1 MKFEPKISLVIPA
14 YNEERV
20 IGNVLKTIKESK
32 YPKKKME
39 IIIVG
44 DCSTDKT
51 DKIIRKF
58 IKDNPEI
65 NTRLL
70 KDKHEGVGAAR
81 NLGWKSAKYNL
92 ITMLDAD
99 HEMTPNYLHEIVK
112 PLKNQ
117 KIHGADPITFLKNK
131 KNILARLYWHK
142 DRLGEEVSPAN
153 FRVFRREVLEK
164 INGYNNELSAYDDQ
178 DSYNRAIEFGFK
190 TIKNKNAI
198 LYHTYTGT
206 LKDMWND
213 NRWRGAALIKLFMH
227 SPKKAIRIGLFPLI
241 CNSVLIS
248 LLLLLTPFYIF
259 GIIGLI
265 LFFLIEIKRMW
276 GMWKNEKWLG
286 ILLTPIFDTFDMF
299 LYTIGIVKGIFRLK
313 KKALK

>member
-1 MKFEPKISLVIPA
+1 
-14 YNEERV
+14 
-20 IGNVLKTIKESK
+20 
-32 YPKKKME
+32 
-39 IIIVG
+39 
-44 DCSTDKT
+44 
-51 DKIIRKF
+51 
-58 IKDNPEI
+58 
-65 NTRLL
+65 
-70 KDKHEGVGAAR
+70 
-81 NLGWKSAKYNL
+81 
-92 ITMLDAD
+92 
-99 HEMTPNYLHEIVK
+99 
-112 PLKNQ
+112 
-117 KIHGADPITFLKNK
+117 
-131 KNILARLYWHK
+131 
-142 DRLGEEVSPAN
+142 
-153 FRVFRREVLEK
+153 
-164 INGYNNELSAYDDQ
+164 
-178 DSYNRAIEFGFK
+178 
-190 TIKNKNAI
+190 
-198 LYHTYTGT
+198 
-206 LKDMWND
+206 MWND